1 MKKIKVLGLFM
12 LVVTSSFGQRST
24 YDTIRVGVATTIHVV
39 FESKIVDYT
48 LGSGE
53 LQGMNG
59 TYTEVGLTQA
69 GDNKIKLAANIENF
83 ETTNLF
89 VETSTGYFNF
99 ILEYTGFPNKQIFS
113 VKDKDATL
121 SKSNIAS
128 TSAPGAPNEKVT
140 KLGSEFGQDDKFY
153 QAIKRKAIRP
163 SSIAKKIQG
172 VQYYISGIYTNGTE
186 IGIKLIIENLEGL
199 RYNLSYVN
207 WTIKEKKNLRNKK
220 GSIEYNEPLKPSNSS
235 EFTSTLSKDQQ
246 GIYVFVFPKFTLTK
260 TQELIIEIGEKEGSR
275 TCDLRISQSEIIR
288 ADYIND
294 K

>member
-1 MKKIKVLGLFM
+1 MKHILLVILSVLVSLF
-12 LVVTSSFGQRST
+12 SYGQRST
-24 YDTIRVGVATTIHVV
+24 YDTIRVGLATTVHIV

-53 LQGMNG
+53 LECLDG

-69 GDNKIKLAANIENF
+69 GDNKLKLAANVENF

-89 VETSTGYFNF
+89 VETSSGYFNY
-99 ILEYTGFPNKQIFS
+99 ILEYTDFPEKQIFS
-113 VKDKDATL
+113 IKDKDATL
-121 SKSNIAS
+121 SKSTIDNTIK
-128 TSAPGAPNEKVT
+128 TEVPGKKIVS
-140 KLGSEFGQDDKFY
+140 LGSSFGNEETFFD
-153 QAIKRKAIRP
+153 AIKRKAIRP
-163 SSIAKKIQG
+163 SSIAKQTQG

-199 RYNLSYVN
+199 KYNLSYVN

-220 GSIEYNEPLKPSNSS
+220 GSIEYSESLKPSINSELNSS
-235 EFTSTLSKDQQ
+235 LSKDQQ

-275 TCDLRISQSEIIR
+275 TCDLKISQSEIFR

-294 K
+294 